1 MTAPQLSNRIQWHEG
16 MMLTPQHFQQEGARI
31 DALLAWQSM
40 ATNPYGWGVRQLVI
54 DESGLPTGRLRI
66 LQLEAI
72 LPNGM
77 AVTYD
82 STLAQGQSLEL
93 DLSQWN
99 DAMAQQD
106 LPVYLVVG
114 NTRALHQPGQP
125 SMFRG
130 VASALVED
138 EVSKALAADVP
149 RMAVNLGLAA
159 GPVPSAAYTSMQLMT
174 VNKGNEIVHRG
185 AYLPAMLDVPAT
197 SPVRQRALQLA
208 THMRNKAVF
217 LARQTAQPSSRTEDR
232 INLLEQKAR
241 LSSLILNLPLLEAL
255 LSAPAVQPLP
265 LYLALCAQLGP
276 LATLRPGAVP
286 ITPPAYDHGDAWP
299 GFDAV
304 LKALTDLVAEVSQEW
319 KTCTFNYD
327 GQSFSLAMQ
336 PDWLGSRLVI
346 GLRGQQDSAA
356 AQWMAGAVIG
366 SQTVWTSLTD
376 RRVLGAQRSRI
387 DAAPELGLR
396 ASAGY
401 TLFSVEV
408 SDEFIVADQALLISN
423 ANESLQAQRPQ
434 EVVLFIKG

>member
-1 MTAPQLSNRIQWHEG
+1 

-40 ATNPYGWGVRQLVI
+40 AANPYGWGVRELVI
-54 DESGLPTGRLRI
+54 DEALLTTGLLRVQ
-66 LQLEAI
+66 QLEAI

-82 STLAQGQSLEL
+82 SALAQGQPLEL
-93 DLSQWN
+93 DLAPWAE
-99 DAMAQQD
+99 AMAQQD
-106 LPVYLVVG
+106 LAVYLVVG
-114 NTRALHQPGQP
+114 NTRSLRQPGQP
-125 SMFRG
+125 AMFRG
-130 VASALVED
+130 VESPAVED
-138 EVSKALAADVP
+138 EVSQALPADVP

-159 GPVPSAAYTSMQLMT
+159 GPVPSAAYTSLRLMT

-185 AYLPAMLDVPAT
+185 AYLPAMLDVPAAST
-197 SPVRQRALQLA
+197 VRQRAQHLVTQ
-208 THMRNKAVF
+208 MRNKAVF

-241 LSSLILNLPLLEAL
+241 LSSLILNLPVLEAL
-255 LSAPAVQPLP
+255 LRSPSVHPMP

-286 ITPPAYDHGDAWP
+286 IMPPAYDHADTAP
-299 GFDAV
+299 AFDAV
-304 LKALTDLVAEVSQEW
+304 LTALADLVGEVSQEW
-319 KTCTFNYD
+319 KTCVFGFD
-327 GQSFSLAMQ
+327 GQAFSLAMQ
-336 PDWLGSRLVI
+336 AEWLGARLVI
-346 GLRGQQDSAA
+346 GLRGQPEREAT
-356 AQWMAGAVIG
+356 QWMAGAVIG

-376 RRVLGAQRSRI
+376 RRVLGAPRSRI

-408 SDEFIVADQALLISN
+408 SDEFIVAGQALLISN
-423 ANESLQAQRPQ
+423 ANESLQTQRPQ

>member
-31 DALLAWQSM
+31 DALLAWQSL
-40 ATNPYGWGVRQLVI
+40 AANPYGWGVRQLVV
-54 DESGLPTGRLRI
+54 DESGLPTGHLRI
-66 LQLEAI
+66 LRLEAI

-82 STLAQGQSLEL
+82 STQAQGQPLEL

-106 LPVYLVVG
+106 LPVYLVLG
-114 NTRALHQPGQP
+114 NTRVLHQPGQP

-159 GPVPSAAYTSMQLMT
+159 GQLPSAAYTSMQLMT

-185 AYLPAMLDVPAT
+185 AYLPPMLDVPAA
-197 SPVRQRALQLA
+197 SAVRQRAQQLA

-255 LSAPAVQPLP
+255 LSAPVVQPLP

-286 ITPPAYDHGDAWP
+286 ITPPAYEHGDAWP

-327 GQSFSLAMQ
+327 GQSFSLAMR
-336 PDWLGSRLVI
+336 PDWLGARLVI

-376 RRVLGAQRSRI
+376 RRVLGAQRTRI

-401 TLFSVEV
+401 TLFSVDV